1 MSALDERS
9 SFNPGTGLNKPPPA
23 RPTDKDR
30 TIADAALDLIVA
42 SKDGLTNQEI
52 ADALDLPVEA
62 VRQVTYRLWSA
73 RGQKIRSASER
84 PGVPLRWV
92 AA

>member
-1 MSALDERS
+1 
-9 SFNPGTGLNKPPPA
+9 
-23 RPTDKDR
+23 
-30 TIADAALDLIVA
+30 
-42 SKDGLTNQEI
+42 
-52 ADALDLPVEA
+52 LDLPVEA